1 MYLDLSKAFDT
12 INHSILKTKLE
23 FYGVRG
29 QALDWFSSYLSNRK
43 QYVSYMGSNSTVQ
56 NISCGVPQGSVLGP
70 LLFIIY
76 TNDLPNCLNQ
86 TKSILFADDTT
97 IYLSSNDIPY
107 LFTQLNQ
114 ELQMLTDWFRAN
126 KLSLNV
132 AKTNYM
138 LFTYSSQQIDPQID
152 IHLANSSIKR
162 AKCAKFLGI
171 YIDEKLKWDEHIYNM
186 NKKISKSFFAI
197 RKARH
202 VLSRKHLTT
211 LYYSLVY
218 PYLAYGVTLWGSTYP
233 THLS

>member
-1 MYLDLSKAFDT
+1 
-12 INHSILKTKLE
+12 
-23 FYGVRG
+23 
-29 QALDWFSSYLSNRK
+29 
-43 QYVSYMGSNSTVQ
+43 
-56 NISCGVPQGSVLGP
+56 
-70 LLFIIY
+70 
-76 TNDLPNCLNQ
+76 
-86 TKSILFADDTT
+86 
-97 IYLSSNDIPY
+97 
-107 LFTQLNQ
+107 
-114 ELQMLTDWFRAN
+114 MLTDWFRAN

-186 NKKISKSFFAI
+186 NKKIYKSFFAI

-218 PYLAYGVTLWGSTYP
+218 PYLAYGVTLWDQP
-233 THLS
+233 TQHTCQK

>member
-1 MYLDLSKAFDT
+1 
-12 INHSILKTKLE
+12 
-23 FYGVRG
+23 
-29 QALDWFSSYLSNRK
+29 
-43 QYVSYMGSNSTVQ
+43 
-56 NISCGVPQGSVLGP
+56 
-70 LLFIIY
+70 
-76 TNDLPNCLNQ
+76 
-86 TKSILFADDTT
+86 
-97 IYLSSNDIPY
+97 
-107 LFTQLNQ
+107 
-114 ELQMLTDWFRAN
+114 MLTDWFRAN

-233 THLS
+233 THLSKIIIRQKKVVRIIAGAHYNAHTGPIFRNMRLLKLEDIYKLQVSRYVFSYIAGLYYHQHYHSFLHLARTHMDTVRDMH

>member
-1 MYLDLSKAFDT
+1 MLRMYFAEQQS
-12 INHSILKTKLE
+12 SRQQPR
-23 FYGVRG
+23 VRLARQPVG
-29 QALDWFSSYLSNRK
+29 RRIWPEMKCF
-43 QYVSYMGSNSTVQ
+43 
-56 NISCGVPQGSVLGP
+56 SCGKMGHGANRCPTLDVTFPLILPGWKAEKTHTG

-138 LFTYSSQQIDPQID
+138 LF
-152 IHLANSSIKR
+152 
-162 AKCAKFLGI
+162 
-171 YIDEKLKWDEHIYNM
+171 
-186 NKKISKSFFAI
+186 
-197 RKARH
+197 
-202 VLSRKHLTT
+202 
-211 LYYSLVY
+211 
-218 PYLAYGVTLWGSTYP
+218 AY
-233 THLS
+233 